1 MEKLVKVCEFMKD
14 DPSHYDYAE
23 YLGEMNGY
31 SVYMPVFNDRDAHIG
46 FPRYIFMNDDEIRW
60 AENEEIEEVIITFID
75 TEDED
80 ED

>member
-23 YLGEMNGY
+23 YQ
-31 SVYMPVFNDRDAHIG
+31 
-46 FPRYIFMNDDEIRW
+46 
-60 AENEEIEEVIITFID
+60 EVIITFID

>member
-23 YLGEMNGY
+23 YLGELDGY

-46 FPRYIFMNDDEIRW
+46 FPRYIFMKIN
-60 AENEEIEEVIITFID
+60 A
-75 TEDED
+75 
-80 ED
+80 